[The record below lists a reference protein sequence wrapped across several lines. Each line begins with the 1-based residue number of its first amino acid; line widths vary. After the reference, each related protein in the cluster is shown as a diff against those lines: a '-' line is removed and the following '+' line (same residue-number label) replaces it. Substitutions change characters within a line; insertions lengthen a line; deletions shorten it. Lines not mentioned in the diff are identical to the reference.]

1 MDRQLEKILA
11 ELEKED
17 WYHGCLPFEDIVS
30 LLKKDG
36 DFLLRELGPEGNRGA
51 MVCLTVKTGGKVRDF
66 PVHHLAK
73 NDECLF
79 TIDGTNKNSSVMTL
93 VQFHLSTKTPVSEGI
108 VLKHARP
115 KKAWE
120 LTSDKITLEK
130 KIGSG
135 AFGEVWKGVLTE
147 GTNKIDVAVKLTKV
161 CAENKQIMDDMFKE
175 ARLMRQYKHKNIVSF
190 YGIARKDANNAMI
203 VMEFIEGGSLRGHL
217 QQNKNISIQTKI
229 SYAIDVAVGLV
240 YLHSKNCMHRDVACR
255 NCLIDASENLVKISD
270 FGLSKVADQYEIPA
284 TEKLPIRWQAPEVL
298 RTRIYTA
305 KCDVYSYGIL
315 VWEIFNDGETPYKGI
330 DNKTIRLKI
339 VDPNFRPEVDNNLPQ
354 LVHRVAKTCWRG
366 DPKKRPTMDQ
376 VARYLIDAPP
386 ELFKP
391 RTAVLKNGEGA
402 NPPAVK
408 STSLVADTGGEG
420 TGTGNAKRFAKS
432 YTLKGKGN
440 TTVS

>member
-135 AFGEVWKGVLTE
+135 AFGE
-147 GTNKIDVAVKLTKV
+147 TKV

-315 VWEIFNDGETPYKGI
+315 VWEIFND
-330 DNKTIRLKI
+330 
-339 VDPNFRPEVDNNLPQ
+339 
-354 LVHRVAKTCWRG
+354 VHRVAKTCWRG

-386 ELFKP
+386 EL
-391 RTAVLKNGEGA
+391 
-402 NPPAVK
+402 
-408 STSLVADTGGEG
+408 
-420 TGTGNAKRFAKS
+420 
-432 YTLKGKGN
+432 
-440 TTVS
+440 